1 VHDRGA
7 QSVLLT
13 HQSECGIDGGVP
25 RGDTIA
31 RFCFGVNQNGHD
43 GLICA
48 EEGTKKTKEKKK
60 ICLTTTDGIMGPDF
74 PSDGDNT

>member
-48 EEGTKKTKEKKK
+48 EEGTKKQRKKK
-60 ICLTTTDGIMGPDF
+60 DLSDNDGRHYGSRFSIGW
-74 PSDGDNT
+74 